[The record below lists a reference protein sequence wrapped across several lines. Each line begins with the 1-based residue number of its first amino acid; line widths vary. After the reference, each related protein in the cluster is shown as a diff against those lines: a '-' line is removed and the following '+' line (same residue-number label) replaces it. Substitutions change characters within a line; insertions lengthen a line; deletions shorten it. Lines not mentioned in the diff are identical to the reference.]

1 VRILR
6 IRASEQYA
14 TFIFRFCPRLIV
26 DDIDPWITCV
36 WFA

>member
-1 VRILR
+1 MRILR

-14 TFIFRFCPRLIV
+14 SIIFRYHRALVV
-26 DDIDPWITCV
+26 DDIDPQITCV

>member
-14 TFIFRFCPRLIV
+14 IFIFRFRPRLIV
-26 DDIDPWITCV
+26 DDIDPYLTCV